1 MKKTTIFCS
10 LAISALMLMGCGS
23 QNSTWT
29 QLGTQ
34 VLSDVLLGTNN
45 AGTAAGTTVQDATGT
60 LGNILSSVL
69 GGSSKPTQQQIIGSW
84 TYFQPGCA
92 FTSDQ
97 LLAQAGGEVV
107 ASQIKSKLASTYQSI
122 GVKSNNTSVTFNQ
135 DGTFSAKFAGTG
147 MSGNYTFDESTSK
160 ITMQGMLL
168 TINCYAKRNS
178 NGIAL
183 LFESSKLLTLLQT
196 VSALS
201 GNTTVQTVGE
211 ISKSY
216 DGLRLGFDFK

>member
-1 MKKTTIFCS
+1 M
-10 LAISALMLMGCGS
+10 SALMLTGCGS

-45 AGTAAGTTVQDATGT
+45 AGTAAGTTVQDATGA

>member
-10 LAISALMLMGCGS
+10 LAVSAMMLTGCGS

-34 VLSDVLLGTNN
+34 VLSDVLLGTNT
-45 AGTAAGTTVQDATGT
+45 AGTTAGSTVQDATGA

-122 GVKSNNTSVTFNQ
+122 GVKSSNTTVTFNQ

-147 MSGNYTFDESTSK
+147 MSGNYTFDESTLK

-196 VSALS
+196 VTALS
-201 GNTTVQTVGE
+201 GNATMQTVGE